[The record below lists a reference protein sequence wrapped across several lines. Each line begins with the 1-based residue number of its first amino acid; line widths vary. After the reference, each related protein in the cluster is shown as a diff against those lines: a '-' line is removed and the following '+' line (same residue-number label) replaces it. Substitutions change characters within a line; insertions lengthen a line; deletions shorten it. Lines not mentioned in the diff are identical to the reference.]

1 MRWPAL
7 KRRSSLRRRSHFGPG
22 SAICRSNTR
31 RRPSWNG
38 PSSRLGACAGPCI
51 SSLRRPGHLRSG
63 FRPSRGARDPVGA
76 QEGRLRPRPRGTDR
90 CCAER
95 AGPATHSAGARRT
108 REQVPGGANAG
119 IRRRGWGSRT
129 RVPAVAV
136 GGLTFPMVYLLH
148 LVGARGVICSGPS
161 RGTEPTFVRADA
173 WIPQWRDVPREEAE
187 RELLRRY
194 LRAFGPATP
203 SDFAAWTGMPL
214 AGAREIWVQEEAN
227 MAPVSVDNWGAAVLR
242 DDLLDLKRAVFDRP
256 PVRLLPYFD
265 SFLLGHLKKREHLV
279 AARDHKNV
287 YRAQGCVDPR
297 SGGDSPPRPC
307 SEVRLDVA
315 THHVWDPRGITRPRA
330 VPRSFQRG
338 CSDRLRRG
346 IPAR

>member
-1 MRWPAL
+1 
-7 KRRSSLRRRSHFGPG
+7 
-22 SAICRSNTR
+22 
-31 RRPSWNG
+31 
-38 PSSRLGACAGPCI
+38 
-51 SSLRRPGHLRSG
+51 
-63 FRPSRGARDPVGA
+63 
-76 QEGRLRPRPRGTDR
+76 
-90 CCAER
+90 
-95 AGPATHSAGARRT
+95 
-108 REQVPGGANAG
+108 
-119 IRRRGWGSRT
+119 
-129 RVPAVAV
+129 
-136 GGLTFPMVYLLH
+136 MVYLLH

-242 DDLLDLKRAVFDRP
+242 DDLLRLKRAVFDRP

-287 YRAQGCVDPR
+287 YRAQGWVAPVVLVD
-297 SGGDSPPRPC
+297 G
-307 SEVRLDVA
+307 
-315 THHVWDPRGITRPRA
+315 RA
-330 VPRSFQRG
+330 VGVWAHAREG
-338 CSDRLRRG
+338 TRLRVRVQKFASMSRRITSG
-346 IPAR
+346 IVEEAHDLGRFLGVSNVDVQIA